1 MILPMTNFDDDKQH
15 FKTKQ
20 LLHEKHDVL
29 FDKIVCAQ
37 RENNPFY
44 GELYKELYKELIEV
58 RHQINLEAYLYLKK
72 KWGDMYYID
81 KNVYF
86 R

>member
-1 MILPMTNFDDDKQH
+1 MILPMTNFDYDTQH

-20 LLHEKHDVL
+20 LLQEKHDVL
-29 FDKIVCAQ
+29 FEKIVYAQ
-37 RENNPFY
+37 RENNQFY
-44 GELYKELYKELIEV
+44 AESYAKELTEV
-58 RHQINLEAYLYLKK
+58 RYQINLENYLYLKK
-72 KWGDMYYID
+72 KWGDMYHID

>member
-20 LLHEKHDVL
+20 LLQEKHDVL
-29 FDKIVCAQ
+29 FYKIVCAQ
-37 RENNPFY
+37 RENNQFC
-44 GELYKELYKELIEV
+44 GELYKELTEV
-58 RHQINLEAYLYLKK
+58 RHQINLEEYLYLKK
-72 KWGDMYYID
+72 KWGDMYHID

>member
-1 MILPMTNFDDDKQH
+1 MIFPMTNFDDDKQH

-29 FDKIVCAQ
+29 FDKIVCAH
-37 RENNPFY
+37 RENNQFC
-44 GELYKELYKELIEV
+44 GELYKELTEV
-58 RHQINLEAYLYLKK
+58 RHQINLEEYLYLKK
-72 KWGDMYYID
+72 KWGDMYHID

>member
-1 MILPMTNFDDDKQH
+1 MILPMTNFDDDTQH

-20 LLHEKHDVL
+20 LLQEKHDVL
-29 FDKIVCAQ
+29 FEKIVYAQ
-37 RENNPFY
+37 RENNQFY
-44 GELYKELYKELIEV
+44 AESYAKEIIEV
-58 RHQINLEAYLYLKK
+58 RHQINLEEYLYLKK
-72 KWGDMYYID
+72 KWGDMYHID